1 MSTPSLDP
9 IQAQLIAARRTQIL
23 DAAAKV
29 FAAKGFHPTTI
40 KDIAK
45 EAGIADGTIYHYFE
59 SKGALLLGIFDHMR
73 LAVTREVNFT
83 TLDPDDLRGFL
94 HAFISQPLQALHA
107 DNSELF
113 RIILAEMMVNRDLRE
128 RYYQQML
135 DPMLALAEPI
145 FARWVL
151 QGRIEPLD
159 LRLTLRAIS
168 GVIFGIILESIMGD
182 QTLETRWDE
191 LPDFLTDL
199 ILHGLGSNQV

>member
-1 MSTPSLDP
+1 MTAPVPDP

-29 FAAKGFHPTTI
+29 FAEKGFHPTTI

-73 LAVTREVNFT
+73 QAVTREVNFT
-83 TLDPDDLRGFL
+83 TLDTSDIRGFL
-94 HAFISQPLQALHA
+94 RAFISQPLQALHA

-113 RIILAEMMVNRDLRE
+113 RIILAEVMVNPGLRE
-128 RYYQQML
+128 RFYQQML
-135 DPMLALAEPI
+135 APMLVLAEPI
-145 FARWVL
+145 FAQWVA
-151 QGRIEPLD
+151 QGRIKPLD
-159 LRLTLRAIS
+159 LSLTLRTIS

-182 QTLETRWDE
+182 QALEARWDE

-199 ILHGLGSNQV
+199 ILHGLGSDQP